1 MGVEE
6 AAMART
12 LTFIDA
18 INEALHQE
26 MERDERVFL
35 LGEDIGLSGGVFK
48 ATAGLH
54 EKFGEDRVLDTP
66 LAEGIIVAAAIGSSM
81 VGLRPIPE
89 IQFTDFITPAM
100 DQIVQQA
107 AKLRYRSAG
116 GWSIPITIRICCGG
130 GVGGGLYHS
139 QENAPWFVHEPGLK
153 VVMPSTPYDA
163 KGMLLAAI
171 RDPNPVLFFEHKKLY
186 RTVKGEVPEGDYTVP
201 IGPAAVRREGRDMTV
216 LTYGYMV
223 HVVLEAAEQMA
234 RRGIDA
240 EVVDIRT
247 LAPLDKGTILASVR
261 KTNKCLIVHEDK
273 RTMGLGAELAAIIS
287 EEAFED
293 LDGPILRVTG
303 PDIPAI
309 PFSPPLEKFFTVDTE
324 KVLAGM
330 EKLAAY

>member
-1 MGVEE
+1 
-6 AAMART
+6 MART
-12 LTFIDA
+12 LAFIEA
-18 INEALHQE
+18 ITEALHQE
-26 MERDERVFL
+26 MERDARVFV

-48 ATAGLH
+48 ATAGLL

-66 LAEGIIVAAAIGSSM
+66 LAEGIIIAAAIGSSM
-81 VGLRPIPE
+81 VGWRPVPE

-107 AKLRYRSAG
+107 AKIRYRSAG
-116 GWSIPITIRICCGG
+116 GFSCPITVRICCGG

-139 QENAPWFVHEPGLK
+139 QENAAWFVHEPGLK

-186 RTVKGEVPEGDYTVP
+186 RTVKGEVPEDDYTVP
-201 IGPAAVRREGRDMTV
+201 IGPAAVRREGTDITV

-223 HVVLEAAEQMA
+223 HVALEAAAAMSK
-234 RRGIDA
+234 RGVEA
-240 EVVDIRT
+240 EVIDVRT
-247 LAPLDKGTILASVR
+247 LAPLDKDTILASVR
-261 KTNKCLIVHEDK
+261 KTNKCMVVHEDK
-273 RTMGLGAELAAIIS
+273 RTMGIGAELAAIVS
-287 EEAFED
+287 EEAFDD

-309 PFSPPLEKFFTVDTE
+309 PFSPPLEKYFLVNAETV
-324 KVLAGM
+324 VAAM
-330 EKLAAY
+330 ERLAAY